1 MRALGVLGV
10 LLSAGPAWA
19 GTTLVLER
27 GTTVE
32 EVHLRAEP
40 LVTVERLDVQLG
52 ERRTF
57 RGVPLARLVRARAA
71 PPGTDS
77 VVLGFDNGMQV
88 PVRLADLEAL
98 DVLVAL
104 DSRVGREP
112 FSSLFPEVKKKR
124 TATPDPR
131 PLRFLGN
138 KLVLTSTTHPR
149 VPAQTQASPW
159 LFVDALA
166 SIRWVDGQRYERDFG
181 GLDAGVAAGREVF
194 LTRCQWCH
202 GVAGHGARY
211 GWDFVKPVPLYEW
224 RSARSLHAHVRF
236 RNADAVD
243 RGYMMQPQLDATEVE
258 IDRLHAWMR
267 ALVTAPAPLAPPGT
281 EPARPSP

>member
-1 MRALGVLGV
+1 MRALGVLCAI
-10 LLSAGPAWA
+10 LTAGPAWA

-27 GTTVE
+27 GDQVE
-32 EVHLRAEP
+32 EVHLRGEA

-57 RGVPLARLVRARAA
+57 RGVPLVRLVRARAA
-71 PPGTDS
+71 PPGTDT
-77 VVLGFDNGMQV
+77 VVLGFDNGMRV

-98 DVLVAL
+98 DALVAL
-104 DSRVGREP
+104 ESRSGKEP
-112 FSSLFPEVKKKR
+112 FSTMFPEVKKKK

-149 VPAQTQASPW
+149 VPPTTQASPW
-159 LFVDALA
+159 LYVDALT
-166 SIRWVDGQRYERDFG
+166 SIRWVDGLRYEHDFG
-181 GLDAGVAAGREVF
+181 GLDQAVAAGREVF

-211 GWDFVKPVPLYEW
+211 GWDFVRPVPLYEW

-236 RNADAVD
+236 RNADAVE
-243 RGYMMQPQLDATEVE
+243 RGYMMQPQLDATEAE
-258 IDRLHAWMR
+258 ISLLHAWMR
-267 ALVTAPAPLAPPGT
+267 ALVTMPVPSAPPGT
-281 EPARPSP
+281 APAPPSP